1 MKAMKLHEVKGVKV
15 PDPYKR
21 TIKILVTP
29 EKETKP
35 LGLSTPIK
43 VQNAIESKT
52 STVGVSLIEPGK
64 GMEPHKH
71 EDEDETIFIISGR
84 GEYTFKDKVV
94 EFEPDMVIHV
104 PAGEEHGLR
113 NTGDEMIKQ
122 IWFMVPA

>member
-1 MKAMKLHEVKGVKV
+1 MKAMKLHEVEGVRV

-29 EKETKP
+29 EKDMKP
-35 LGLSTPIK
+35 LGLSVPIR
-43 VQNAIESKT
+43 VTNAIESRKG
-52 STVGVSLIEPGK
+52 TVGVSLIEPGK
-64 GMEPHKH
+64 GMEPHIHK
-71 EDEDETIFIISGR
+71 DEDETIFIISGR
-84 GEYTFKDKVV
+84 GEYTFNDTVV

-122 IWFMVPA
+122 IWFMVPV